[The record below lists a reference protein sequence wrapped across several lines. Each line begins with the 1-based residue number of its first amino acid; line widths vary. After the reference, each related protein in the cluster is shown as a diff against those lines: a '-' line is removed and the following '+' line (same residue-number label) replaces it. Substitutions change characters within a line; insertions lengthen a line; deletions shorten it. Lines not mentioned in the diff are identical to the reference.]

1 MANRMRRL
9 QAGLAAGAVALYVDE
24 RGLIRP
30 WRWVRHTVRAPADVS
45 EEGAA
50 RALGNADLRLRMKAR
65 PPPIGCTEWPAGR
78 VLLQWAV
85 GEVPP
90 AGARVLEI
98 GAGVGV
104 TSLGLAQIFARIAGA
119 QGTLGGNEGQATAI
133 IATDVCEASLDNLRG
148 NARANGIVVREA
160 ADFQGPPRHG
170 CIHVGAW
177 DAASGEQSVQR
188 LQADLGID
196 PKTLTHIIGGDVIYH
211 GFCDGLVRTLAI
223 LLRAN
228 PNINVT
234 LLLVD
239 RFSGG
244 AVAAVSQV
252 RLYARC
258 LPLYQLW
265 RTGTDASF
273 SFAPPG
279 GWSQPD
285 LSHADPAGGCRPHDL
300 ALQ

>member
-1 MANRMRRL
+1 MANRMRPL

-45 EEGAA
+45 KEGAA
-50 RALGNADLRLRMKAR
+50 RADLRLRVKAR

-78 VLLQWAV
+78 VLLEWAV
-85 GEVPP
+85 GEIPP

-104 TSLGLAQIFARIAGA
+104 TSLGLAQIFAGA
-119 QGTLGGNEGQATAI
+119 QGALGGTAGQATAI

-148 NARANGIVVREA
+148 NARANGIAVRET
-160 ADFQGPPRHG
+160 ADFQGPPRHK

-177 DAASGEQSVQR
+177 DAASGGQSVQR
-188 LQADLGID
+188 LRADLGID
-196 PKTLTHIIGGDVIYH
+196 PQTLTHIIGGDVIYH
-211 GFCDGLVRTLAI
+211 GFGDGLVRTLAI

-252 RLYARC
+252 RLFARY
-258 LPLYQLW
+258 LSLYPLW
-265 RTGTDASF
+265 RTGTDAGF
-273 SFAPPG
+273 AFAPPG

-285 LSHADPAGGCRPHDL
+285 LSHADPAGGYRPHNL
-300 ALQ
+300 ALR